1 MDVRFLS
8 LAELERAHFYRAV
21 TLSMLVAI
29 GILLLIRPGD
39 ASPASLALV
48 GAGLGLLA
56 WRFAVEWRRLGRC
69 VPVVPD
75 GEALLIVG
83 DATHRRIALVTMGSI
98 VITAISLA
106 VVWGLLAAWGQEPR
120 HVAPPTAPRTIASL
134 EQTLILHTERGVE
147 LRNAQAAS
155 LDRWEWVDRD
165 AGVARIPVETAIDIL
180 VAAPPASDR
189 GIEPRK
195 KEERRP

>member
-75 GEALLIVG
+75 GDGLLIVG
-83 DATHRRIALVTMGSI
+83 DAAHRRIALADIAAVTSRHSI
-98 VITAISLA
+98 LTVRRYRSWSEHLAFVEIRLRSGARVHTLAESAVFEHPPARDSLA
-106 VVWGLLAAWGQEPR
+106 ALRAA
-120 HVAPPTAPRTIASL
+120 
-134 EQTLILHTERGVE
+134 
-147 LRNAQAAS
+147 
-155 LDRWEWVDRD
+155 
-165 AGVARIPVETAIDIL
+165 
-180 VAAPPASDR
+180 VAAA
-189 GIEPRK
+189 
-195 KEERRP
+195 RRRST